1 MRKLARIPLIIIIST
16 VVVWTGLHISPSSN
30 HVDAKVFDALLS
42 FAQGMPNYMFEQGE
56 SEEPRKIKVNGI
68 QTYLKVQQSDDAIAD
83 ILDFYTDQYKP
94 VQLDPTFI
102 EAAEKVEGNPSAD
115 KLVKAYHILNC
126 MRKNR
131 HFRYEVDNYG
141 FWGTFEFR
149 DKNLKLG
156 SVEYLEKFTEAIDN
170 GQLGKIGT
178 FRVTMAL
185 KRGENSSTRIL
196 NFWTDEDFNLDHLH
210 PDASG
215 DMPGED
221 IENIPRFVG
230 AVRHL
235 SVEQENQLTLDRVVV
250 YESDGSV
257 INHILYYHSMMAN
270 EGWQSDSAFEKIIKK
285 QTNGNV
291 MFYKRKGREC
301 TISIVPDVDSGKI
314 ITTIMDRKTI
324 SA

>member
-1 MRKLARIPLIIIIST
+1 MRKFARITLIIIIGT
-16 VVVWTGLHISPSSN
+16 VCVWGGLHISPSSN
-30 HVDAKVFDALLS
+30 QVNAKVFDTLLS
-42 FAQGMPNYMFEQGE
+42 FAKGMPDYMFEQGE
-56 SEEPRKIKVNGI
+56 SAEPRKIKVNGI

-83 ILDFYTDQYKP
+83 ILDFYADQYKP
-94 VQLDPTFI
+94 LQLDSKLMKAVEKI
-102 EAAEKVEGNPSAD
+102 EGDPSVD
-115 KLVKAYHILNC
+115 KIVKAYQVLDC
-126 MRKNR
+126 MRKSR
-131 HFRYEVDNYG
+131 QFRYEVENYG

-156 SVEYLEKFTEAIDN
+156 SVEYLEKITEAIDS

-196 NFWTDEDFNLDHLH
+196 NFWTDDDFDLKNLH
-210 PDASG
+210 PDAAG

-235 SVEQENQLTLDRVVV
+235 SVAQENQQTLDRVVI
-250 YESDGSV
+250 YGAEGSA

-270 EGWQSDSAFEKIIKK
+270 EGWQADSSFEKNLKK
-285 QTNGNV
+285 PTNGNV

-301 TISIVPDVDSGKI
+301 TISIDPDADSGEV
-314 ITTIMDRKTI
+314 ITMIMDRKTI
-324 SA
+324 NG